1 MEEERRDSYGRPEG
15 IGSRVWMKLALDR
28 INDNSSTVPEAKA
41 GYMETDAYGLIDL
54 MTGIWDI
61 ILLPQWREEVTSW
74 EERGRKCCNLWR
86 TVRCAKVVLEIKQMN
101 WKRKLWQDVW
111 AASTKRSLQICGQIC
126 KPKTLS
132 MPVDFASATSAA
144 WEMERLLYAGLGF
157 GLENTGE
164 WVKDTSCVCKRMTTT
179 MNLRTHM
186 LDKEVDEEGGWQC
199 KKSGQW
205 VGGL

>member
-1 MEEERRDSYGRPEG
+1 MDWLIWWQEYEIFFFFLSEERRLPAEKKEGGNVVIYGEQWG
-15 IGSRVWMKLALDR
+15 VQK
-28 INDNSSTVPEAKA
+28 SS
-41 GYMETDAYGLIDL
+41 
-54 MTGIWDI
+54 
-61 ILLPQWREEVTSW
+61 WRSSKWIEKE
-74 EERGRKCCNLWR
+74 N
-86 TVRCAKVVLEIKQMN
+86 
-101 WKRKLWQDVW
+101 WQDVW

-157 GLENTGE
+157 GLENTRE

>member
-1 MEEERRDSYGRPEG
+1 MIIPLLYQKQRQGIWRQMHMDWLIWWQEYEIFFFFLSEERRLPAEKKEGGNVVIYGEQWG
-15 IGSRVWMKLALDR
+15 VQK
-28 INDNSSTVPEAKA
+28 SS
-41 GYMETDAYGLIDL
+41 
-54 MTGIWDI
+54 
-61 ILLPQWREEVTSW
+61 WRSSKWIEKE
-74 EERGRKCCNLWR
+74 N
-86 TVRCAKVVLEIKQMN
+86 
-101 WKRKLWQDVW
+101 WQDVW

-157 GLENTGE
+157 GLENTRE